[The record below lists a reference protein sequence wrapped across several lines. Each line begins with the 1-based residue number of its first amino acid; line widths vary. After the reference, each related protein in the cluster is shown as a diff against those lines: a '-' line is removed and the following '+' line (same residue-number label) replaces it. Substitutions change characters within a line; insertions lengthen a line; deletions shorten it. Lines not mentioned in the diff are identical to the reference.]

1 MVQKQS
7 RSVPVMRTVL
17 EAVAE
22 RLRDGDERLLRIP
35 EVCRATGVNY
45 GSVYHHFGSR
55 EGVIEAAYEL
65 MFSEIIE
72 QDLAMVR
79 QSVEATATFDDFLV
93 AIQRILATVS
103 SGPDRRDSRAVRLR
117 IVAASVTRPRLRQVI
132 SEAQAALTTELATIV
147 GVCQELGWVRRD
159 VSAHSIAVI
168 LQVVVFG
175 RNLDDLSAEPIPEDE
190 WSALMFQLF
199 TLLLTPS

>member
-1 MVQKQS
+1 
-7 RSVPVMRTVL
+7 MRAVL

-35 EVCRATGVNY
+35 EVCHATGVNY

-55 EGVIEAAYEL
+55 EGVIEAAYGM

-72 QDLAMVR
+72 QDLTMVR
-79 QSVEATATFDDFLV
+79 QAVEATTTFDDFLV

-103 SGPDRRDSRAVRLR
+103 SGPDRRDSRVIRLR
-117 IVAASVTRPRLRQVI
+117 VVAASVTRPTLREAI
-132 SEAQAALTTELATIV
+132 SEAQATLTTELATIV

-199 TLLLTPS
+199 TLLSTPS